1 MLEKTINLIKSNKIF
16 FLILIVGS
24 FLRLYHLNVQ
34 SPWLDEIHTLNE
46 ANPKLSFKEVYDAL
60 LIAEPHPPLY
70 FFIINAVFNIF
81 GYSIFIARM
90 VSAIIGIAGLYSIY
104 LLGKELFSKNVGT
117 SAMLLLSVNYF
128 HIYYSQEARMYG
140 LLFLTTTLSFYYLIR
155 LIKTPTLKNTLI
167 FGLVSTAMIYSHFF
181 AVFTLF
187 AQYIILLYYII
198 FPFKTSRITF
208 FRCSFLSGLITSLL
222 YIPTYRLILK
232 TTEMKSMW
240 IKMPDLDV
248 YTQFFKDFFGQSEM
262 VLFFIVPLI
271 IFYFIKLFSEKQKQK
286 NTINPIED
294 KFVFSFILLFLW
306 ILITIIIP
314 LIRTYT
320 SLPMLVNRYFINIL
334 PAVLITV
341 SIGLSA
347 INNKTVK
354 YGMVSI
360 LVVFSLSDIFIV
372 KNYYTQPNKSQF
384 REVSDFVKRNAVS
397 TEPVY
402 TSLAW
407 YFNYFITD
415 QKLEDKS
422 MNEVVDERIKDTTKA
437 QPFWYINANGN
448 KFEISK
454 EQEQFLTD
462 TYVIDKSFEGCDA
475 WAKRFVPKKMFKQ
488 NINILKYK
496 PFSKKQYGKKI
507 HCWIEN
513 FEENKDSL
521 KVSGWTF
528 LKNINSENSTIYVVL
543 FHQTKAFHF
552 LTKKI
557 TRPDITAV
565 ENDGFD
571 YHHSGF
577 ESNIPTKGVESG
589 KYTLGIVI
597 KNKEDEGFFISERQ
611 IIIQ

>member
-1 MLEKTINLIKSNKIF
+1 
-16 FLILIVGS
+16 
-24 FLRLYHLNVQ
+24 
-34 SPWLDEIHTLNE
+34 
-46 ANPKLSFKEVYDAL
+46 
-60 LIAEPHPPLY
+60 
-70 FFIINAVFNIF
+70 
-81 GYSIFIARM
+81 
-90 VSAIIGIAGLYSIY
+90 
-104 LLGKELFSKNVGT
+104 
-117 SAMLLLSVNYF
+117 
-128 HIYYSQEARMYG
+128 
-140 LLFLTTTLSFYYLIR
+140 
-155 LIKTPTLKNTLI
+155 
-167 FGLVSTAMIYSHFF
+167 
-181 AVFTLF
+181 
-187 AQYIILLYYII
+187 
-198 FPFKTSRITF
+198 
-208 FRCSFLSGLITSLL
+208 
-222 YIPTYRLILK
+222 
-232 TTEMKSMW
+232 MKSMW